1 MSRFLFT
8 MMFTNDLG
16 LPNRTVPI
24 ALELQK
30 KGHEVAF
37 CNHEPAPAKLLAEA
51 GLENLGFRERGD
63 LTVIPDLAQPWNMD
77 HFYCFYG
84 CMDEAFLR
92 NECEGMMEVIKAYSP
107 DIIVDTWGLPG
118 CLAARALGKPLV
130 SIIQADMHP
139 QGQDLIWWKDPP
151 EDLPTCVPVVNRVMS
166 DYGLAPIYRTDE
178 LHVGDLTLIAGIP
191 ETDPLSP
198 GTDAIYVGP
207 ILYQKPGAKLPESIL
222 NLETDKPVL
231 WVYTAT
237 PRYFE
242 PFITMGD
249 SAVIMKAC
257 IETFAHKDVQVVLTT
272 GYRDLPSDTTSFP
285 ANFIYETFVPG
296 LLMAERSDAIVHH
309 GGHGASMTGPYT
321 GTPAVVIP
329 TFSERESNARR
340 IADLGVAELIVPTED
355 EDLEKHVSVD
365 EVWSKVKKVL
375 SDPSY
380 TENARQVGKRMR
392 GYGGVNEAVR
402 LIEDFAGQVS

>member
-37 CNHEPAPAKLLAEA
+37 CNHEAAPAKLLSEA
-51 GLENLGFRERGD
+51 GMENRPFRERGMQTVVPE
-63 LTVIPDLAQPWNMD
+63 LTQPWNMD

-92 NECEGMMEVIKAYSP
+92 NECEGMVEVIKEYSP
-107 DIIVDTWGLPG
+107 DVIVDTWGLTG

-130 SIIQADMHP
+130 SILQADMHP
-139 QGQDLIWWKDPP
+139 QGRDLIWWKDPP
-151 EDLPTCVPVVNRVMS
+151 KDLPTCVPVVNRVMA
-166 DYGLAPIYRTDE
+166 DYGLEPINRTDE
-178 LHVGDLTLIAGIP
+178 IHVGDLTLIAGIP
-191 ETDPLSP
+191 ETDPLAP

-207 ILYQKPGAKLPESIL
+207 ILYQKPNAKLPDSVNRLDAE
-222 NLETDKPVL
+222 KPVL

-249 SAVIMKAC
+249 SAVVMKAC
-257 IETFAHKDVQVVLTT
+257 IETFADKDVQVVLTT
-272 GYRDLPSDTTSFP
+272 GYRDLPDGTTSFP
-285 ANFIYETFVPG
+285 ANFTYETFVPG
-296 LLMAERSDAIVHH
+296 LLMAERSNAIVHH
-309 GGHGASMTGPYT
+309 GGHGASMTAPYT
-321 GTPAVVIP
+321 GTPAVIIP

-340 IADLGVAELIVPTED
+340 IAELGAAELVVPVED
-355 EDLEKHVSVD
+355 EELEKHVSV
-365 EVWSKVKKVL
+365 EELWQKVQQVL

-380 TENARQVGKRMR
+380 AENARQLGEKMR
-392 GYGGVNEAVR
+392 GYGGGSKAVQ
-402 LIEDFAGQVS
+402 LIEDFAGQV